1 MFRKIAGLS
10 VIIFAALFPSC
21 SSSKSTDNGLDAMFG
36 NYGLISINAIA
47 VPVTV
52 SLIGTKKVEITGS
65 RLTLSASGS
74 FSNSTD
80 YRTTENGQVTTKTE
94 TCGGNFLI
102 HDTTISFSEV
112 VTSGTTCGSR
122 YPGVWNGLNTI
133 AIDFDPTTH
142 AVFVK

>member
-1 MFRKIAGLS
+1 
-10 VIIFAALFPSC
+10 
-21 SSSKSTDNGLDAMFG
+21 MFG
-36 NYGLISINAIA
+36 NYGLISINAIS

-52 SLIGTKKVEITGS
+52 SLTSTKKVEITGS
-65 RLTLSASGS
+65 RLAVNSSGS

-80 YRTTENGQVTTKTE
+80 YRTTENGVVTTKTE
-94 TCGGNFLI
+94 TCGGNFLV
-102 HDTTISFSEV
+102 HDVTISLSEV
-112 VTSGTTCGSR
+112 VVQNTTCGSR